1 MKIGFIGLGN
11 MGRPMAANL
20 IEAGHDV
27 TLYNRSRAR
36 AEEIGGGKAGIA
48 DTPAAAA
55 EGAEA
60 VVTMLADDDAVEAVT
75 LGPDGLLAA
84 LPQDAV
90 HISMS
95 TISVELS
102 RLLTDAHS
110 AVGRTF
116 VSAPVLGRPEV
127 AASAMLFIVAAGP
140 GDAIERC
147 SPLFESIGQRVFTVG
162 EHPWQAN
169 VLKLCSNFLVVS
181 AIEAMGEAFALTRKA
196 EIDPEIF
203 RQVIA
208 EGIFQAPAYQAYSTM
223 IAADTY
229 EPAGFWLPLGL
240 KDTRLALQAA
250 EALDV
255 PLPTASL
262 IRDQFL
268 TALARGY
275 ENFDWGALGRV
286 AADNAGLKPKK

>member
-11 MGRPMAANL
+11 MGRPIAANL
-20 IEAGHDV
+20 IEAGHEV
-27 TLYNRSRAR
+27 TLYNRTRAR
-36 AEEIGGGKAGIA
+36 AEEVGGESGAIA

-55 EGAEA
+55 NDAEA

-84 LPQDAV
+84 LPPNAV

-102 RLLTDAHS
+102 RRLTDAHT
-110 AVGRTF
+110 AAGRIF

-140 GDAIERC
+140 GDAIEGC
-147 SPLFESIGQRVFTVG
+147 SPLFESIGQRVFPVG
-162 EHPWQAN
+162 KHPWQAN

-208 EGIFQAPAYQAYSTM
+208 EGIFQAPAYQAYSAM

>member
-11 MGRPMAANL
+11 MGRPMAVNL
-20 IEAGHDV
+20 IEAGHEV
-27 TLYNRSRAR
+27 TLYNRGRAR
-36 AEEIGGGKAGIA
+36 AEETGGEEARIA

-55 EGAEA
+55 GSAEA

-75 LGPDGLLAA
+75 LGADGLLAA
-84 LPQDAV
+84 LPPDAV
-90 HISMS
+90 HVSMS

-102 RLLTDAHS
+102 RRLTDAHS
-110 AVGRTF
+110 AAGRTF
-116 VSAPVLGRPEV
+116 VSAPVLGRPEA
-127 AASAMLFIVAAGP
+127 AASAMLFVLAAGP
-140 GDAIERC
+140 GDGIERC
-147 SPLFESIGQRVFTVG
+147 RPLFDAVSQRVFPVG
-162 EHPWQAN
+162 EQHWQAN

-181 AIEAMGEAFALTRKA
+181 AIETMGEAFALTRKA

-208 EGIFQAPAYQAYSTM
+208 EGIFQAPAYQAYSAM

-250 EALDV
+250 EALGV

-286 AADNAGLKPKK
+286 AADNAGLKPRK